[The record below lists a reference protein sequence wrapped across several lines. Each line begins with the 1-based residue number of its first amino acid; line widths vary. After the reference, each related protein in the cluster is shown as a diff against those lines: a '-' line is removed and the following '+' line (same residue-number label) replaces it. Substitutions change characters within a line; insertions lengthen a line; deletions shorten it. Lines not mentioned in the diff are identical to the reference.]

1 MVEVSNIYYTYY
13 SYRLIYKST
22 YSTLKFLL
30 VGIHLVAKMMPL
42 GKVWKT
48 KCVGKMRKVYS
59 GRVLTK
65 VKISFLLKD
74 FLSCNKLTII
84 SKGSS

>member
-65 VKISFLLKD
+65 VKISFYK
-74 FLSCNKLTII
+74 NTKKEIYEY
-84 SKGSS
+84 